1 MPCKTEKLQ
10 FSKGTTVEANVG
22 TFQKGKIVN
31 HWDEGNAYRIELDN
45 SDKVNGKYGPF
56 VVVVVVVVV
65 VDVDV
70 VVLPY
75 KYI

>member
-1 MPCKTEKLQ
+1 MLAH
-10 FSKGTTVEANVG
+10 SKR
-22 TFQKGKIVN
+22 GKIVN

-56 VVVVVVVVV
+56 VVVVVV
-65 VDVDV
+65 DVDV

>member
-1 MPCKTEKLQ
+1 MLVR
-10 FSKGTTVEANVG
+10 SK
-22 TFQKGKIVN
+22 KGKIVN

-56 VVVVVVVVV
+56 IIVDVDVVDVD